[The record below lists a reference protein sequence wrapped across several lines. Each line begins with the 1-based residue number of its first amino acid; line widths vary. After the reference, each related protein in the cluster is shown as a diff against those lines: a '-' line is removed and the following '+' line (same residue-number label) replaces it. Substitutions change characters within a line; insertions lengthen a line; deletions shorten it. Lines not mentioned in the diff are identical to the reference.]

1 MRKKHAL
8 VLISLLT
15 LTLLLTTPH
24 FLPTATAPEPP
35 SPGPGPVY
43 HWKIMLAQ
51 RACNAWIEGVLTYQG
66 TPIEGTEFFL
76 ECICEL
82 PEPQPLGQFVFWK
95 VPTIDVIPT
104 DIEYIK
110 YIDIDKD
117 GNPDIIEPISGFLD
131 FDDPTE
137 PHTWYQ
143 HLEEGTGP
151 FGPWMVVVEVR
162 EQPYHEDRPFFE
174 WQLTMKTHGL
184 PLGASVS
191 GILTKDEV
199 VVSTEYNLMTVPGV
213 DPDLQCQVVRT
224 KYCTVPNDIHLSL
237 LINDMGP
244 PINIDANITQFPWT
258 YRH

>member
-1 MRKKHAL
+1 
-8 VLISLLT
+8 
-15 LTLLLTTPH
+15 
-24 FLPTATAPEPP
+24 
-35 SPGPGPVY
+35 
-43 HWKIMLAQ
+43 MLAQ
-51 RACNAWIEGVLTYQG
+51 KGCNAWIEGVLTVLTYEFE
-66 TPIEGTEFFL
+66 PIYGTEFFL

-110 YIDIDKD
+110 YIDTDKD
-117 GNPDIIEPISGFLD
+117 GIADITVPIGGFLD

-143 HLEEGTGP
+143 HLEEGTGPFGMEEGTGP

-199 VVSTEYNLMTVPGV
+199 VVSTEYNLMTHPGV

-224 KYCTVPNDIHLSL
+224 KYCTVPNDIHC
-237 LINDMGP
+237 
-244 PINIDANITQFPWT
+244 AQ
-258 YRH
+258 